1 MSKAV
6 IAAGHVTDE
15 AEQFLRLHGAAIGG
29 TLGLTIIEVPEDAE
43 ICGPGYQFVQNEYAI
58 QWPLEDGNDPEEWIE
73 VELYLD
79 AYETCVSLRHAS
91 HAGEPA
97 PAPTSEQQPFTY
109 IQDGTE
115 HQAQSRAGA
124 RTGIGRS
131 TIGLRLPRTHGDGGG
146 CAAKTCSSVTSP
158 RQIGHNWRGA
168 FLRAFNFFSNFLP
181 PAHVLATT
189 QLSPARRAAYVSFAP
204 CDVPCCARR
213 SLTESDMPR

>member
-43 ICGPGYQFVQNEYAI
+43 ICGPGYQSVQNEYVI

-79 AYETCVSLRHAS
+79 AYKTRVSLRHAS

-115 HQAQSRAGA
+115 HQARTIDWDAVLTSSSDIEDPGVQQLLLVESEERNQADQETSAFYDLMTGA
-124 RTGIGRS
+124 
-131 TIGLRLPRTHGDGGG
+131 
-146 CAAKTCSSVTSP
+146 
-158 RQIGHNWRGA
+158 Q
-168 FLRAFNFFSNFLP
+168 
-181 PAHVLATT
+181 
-189 QLSPARRAAYVSFAP
+189 
-204 CDVPCCARR
+204 
-213 SLTESDMPR
+213 